1 MFKRKKE
8 KVVHEIAPVYDENS
22 AVLVLGT
29 MPSPLSRETG
39 FYYGN
44 PNNRF
49 WRVLAAVFGEETPA
63 SAAERAA
70 FLLRNRVA
78 LWDVCASCEIEGAA
92 DASICEVIPND
103 VGGLIA
109 KLNIRRVFF
118 NGAKAEEL
126 FERYITPPEGVTFT
140 RLPST
145 SPANASWDL
154 PRLAEAWRVIKPS
167 PEGKVSRRTKP
178 FETDEVSPT
187 RRSVRRWRT
196 HNLPEGQS

>member
-49 WRVLAAVFGEETPA
+49 WRVLAEVFGEETPETVA
-63 SAAERAA
+63 DKKAL
-70 FLLRNRVA
+70 LLRNRVA

-126 FERYITPPEGVTFT
+126 FGRFAPPLAGVGFT

-154 PRLAEAWRVIKPS
+154 PRLVEAWRALRAAC
-167 PEGKVSRRTKP
+167 E
-178 FETDEVSPT
+178 
-187 RRSVRRWRT
+187 
-196 HNLPEGQS
+196 

>member
-44 PNNRF
+44 PHNRF
-49 WRVLAAVFGEETPA
+49 WSVLAEVLGEETPA
-63 SAAERAA
+63 SVEERRA
-70 FLLRNRVA
+70 FLLRHRVA
-78 LWDVCASCEIEGAA
+78 LWDVCASCAIEGAA
-92 DASICEVIPND
+92 DASIREVVPND
-103 VGGLIA
+103 VAGLIA
-109 KLNIRRVFF
+109 KLKVKRVFF

-126 FERYITPPEGVTFT
+126 FERFIAPPAGVEFI

-145 SPANASWDL
+145 SPANASCDL
-154 PRLAEAWRVIKPS
+154 PRLVEAWRVIKPS
-167 PEGKVSRRTKP
+167 P
-178 FETDEVSPT
+178 
-187 RRSVRRWRT
+187 
-196 HNLPEGQS
+196 